1 MGTYKYIYLDGYA
14 RISEHI
20 SAHNGTYLAGSG
32 AYLARTMARFWHG
45 IGYVDCC
52 PVPIRFHCWFTLCSI
67 KLHYRFASDS
77 THYQP
82 HYRFAL
88 GYRDCIRYRHLHAGS
103 YKSFTLATRRRQQLL
118 LRRPL
123 RPNSAAGELAESRA
137 MSLWN
142 PRLFLMTPCS
152 TTVGVDITSCCQLV
166 DVVELTGHCQKAARK
181 HTSQLK

>member
-1 MGTYKYIYLDGYA
+1 MGTYKYIDLDGYA

-45 IGYVDCC
+45 IGYVDCG

-103 YKSFTLATRRRQQLL
+103 YKSFTLATRRRQQQL

-123 RPNSAAGELAESRA
+123 RPRFGGRRACGIQGDELVES
-137 MSLWN
+137 
-142 PRLFLMTPCS
+142 
-152 TTVGVDITSCCQLV
+152 
-166 DVVELTGHCQKAARK
+166 KAILDG
-181 HTSQLK
+181 TLLDNCGS